1 MAPVFICV
9 CMTAALNPL
18 TGGGMSPAPPTI
30 HCTAVVCVT
39 APREGDELGVC
50 VCANLKLHV

>member
-30 HCTAVVCVT
+30 HRTAVVCVT

-50 VCANLKLHV
+50 VCVCVLT